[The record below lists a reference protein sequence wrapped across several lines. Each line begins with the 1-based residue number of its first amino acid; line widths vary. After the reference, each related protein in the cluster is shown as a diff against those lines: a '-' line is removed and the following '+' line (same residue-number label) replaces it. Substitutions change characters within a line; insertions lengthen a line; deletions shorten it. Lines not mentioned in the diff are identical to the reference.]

1 MARTHPLP
9 MVESQVESRSAA
21 PAKQSWVRRP
31 ERTFGVTVGIPLVYL
46 AVSLIGLWWIDIRP
60 AALAEGLEDIA
71 SLIARM
77 VPPTTGPLPS
87 LVTLIAETLLI
98 AVAGTG
104 LAALASVALAAGA
117 SSRYTGPRVLQLL
130 CRVTITVTRAVP
142 TLVFAI
148 VFVRIFGLGP
158 LAGALA
164 VAVHSIGMIGKMM
177 ADTFEELSSGPTEA
191 ISATGATR
199 LQCFISTTLTRSL
212 PRISSFVLYRL
223 DINIRASAV
232 LGLVGA
238 GGIGVALQTALGSLN
253 YPRAAG
259 IIVTIIGLLLILEM
273 ISYFVQQALTEHV
286 SASSRVQL
294 FSPSA
299 EPAKPAWTPARAF
312 RALASAAATVLFAFS
327 LSMLSVSGDRLAR
340 AGENAWNMAAGF
352 FPPVFSLEI
361 AYGILE
367 SVLMAFTATV
377 FGVTGGLVIAV
388 LSTGHLLKIP
398 LLGELLRLFV
408 VIIRGIPEIIY
419 ALIFVAALGLGPF
432 AGFLALAISC
442 TALGAKF
449 FTDTLQNI
457 DPTPVQALEAVGAS
471 RLQAFVAGVWPQ
483 FVPSFIGN
491 SLFTSDLALRE
502 SAVLGIVGAGGIG
515 FILHESV
522 STVDYQST
530 AGVLIGLVVVVASLE
545 HAARWAR
552 RKVL

>member
-1 MARTHPLP
+1 